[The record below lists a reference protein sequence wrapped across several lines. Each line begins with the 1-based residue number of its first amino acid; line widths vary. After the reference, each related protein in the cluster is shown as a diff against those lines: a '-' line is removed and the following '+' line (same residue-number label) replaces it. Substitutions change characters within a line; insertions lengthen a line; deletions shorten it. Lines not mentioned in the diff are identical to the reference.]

1 MPSLAVKE
9 QVKTYKK
16 IRPLVQFGDFI
27 RLKDPAKGDQCAWMF
42 VSRDKNE
49 ALVFVFDRLASAQ
62 PTLTLT
68 KLAGLD
74 PAKNYDPVKR
84 HDFTA
89 DMYHFK
95 AVTD

>member
-1 MPSLAVKE
+1 
-9 QVKTYKK
+9 
-16 IRPLVQFGDFI
+16 
-27 RLKDPAKGDQCAWMF
+27 MF

-74 PAKNYDPVKR
+74 PAKNYQDQK
-84 HDFTA
+84 T
-89 DMYHFK
+89 K
-95 AVTD
+95 AVFSGSE

>member
-1 MPSLAVKE
+1 
-9 QVKTYKK
+9 
-16 IRPLVQFGDFI
+16 
-27 RLKDPAKGDQCAWMF
+27 MF

-74 PAKNYDPVKR
+74 PAKNYQDQKTKALFSGNELMELGFYDPVKR